1 MKPEGAKAPAEE
13 TQNAEKGNARGES
26 LAKEAEEWAM
36 AARKRAV
43 TIDASIPPPD
53 SRLLSSQM
61 ASAFGIQLMNAQYRY
76 PHAPPPPVSG
86 GTRDSRGSR
95 GSEYTN
101 APPSANFDPNA
112 GMPRPPMPP
121 PYAGFAH
128 QQPGAPGH
136 ANAQAQ
142 QAAAAA
148 AAAAISNMYGYHGLA
163 QWNANAFSNA
173 QGGGHPRGMYP
184 HEMYGRRPDAGP
196 GIGAAQGHM
205 DPSVSYEQMMA
216 YQAGVEH
223 SRSFEAFKRSREEA
237 MSHHLDGSEDDAQAL
252 KRPRLVWTP
261 PLHKRFVDAV
271 SHLGIRNA
279 VPKTIMQLMNVD
291 GLTRENVASHLQK
304 YRLYLKRLHGGCSE
318 STMENSPSGE
328 GGGSGGGSEGDGSG
342 GGVGDDG
349 DGDAKRRD
357 AKDNSGDGGSADGSG
372 GGSDGSGKGHQ
383 TSEKGSGGGGSD
395 GGGSDGERNGS
406 GDGSGQGSGAGGE
419 RDARARTDSGSGGG
433 GGGATK
439 TTGGVV
445 VTGARPSDEITR
457 GPSGGIADA
466 GAGGSGGGS
475 GGDDGGDDDAARPD
489 SCERPSSG
497 DESNDGERNGGD
509 PATTQGAPNAAGA
522 GAGEKGGK
530 GGK

>member
-13 TQNAEKGNARGES
+13 TQNAEKGNARGDG
-26 LAKEAEEWAM
+26 LVKEAEEWAM

-43 TIDASIPPPD
+43 TLDASIPPPD

-196 GIGAAQGHM
+196 GIGAAQGA
-205 DPSVSYEQMMA
+205 STSARFTRFTIAAARRSAE
-216 YQAGVEH
+216 G
-223 SRSFEAFKRSREEA
+223 SRRNRSF
-237 MSHHLDGSEDDAQAL
+237 
-252 KRPRLVWTP
+252 
-261 PLHKRFVDAV
+261 FV
-271 SHLGIRNA
+271 L
-279 VPKTIMQLMNVD
+279 L
-291 GLTRENVASHLQK
+291 
-304 YRLYLKRLHGGCSE
+304 
-318 STMENSPSGE
+318 SPSR
-328 GGGSGGGSEGDGSG
+328 
-342 GGVGDDG
+342 
-349 DGDAKRRD
+349 KRYFRIN
-357 AKDNSGDGGSADGSG
+357 KSALS
-372 GGSDGSGKGHQ
+372 S
-383 TSEKGSGGGGSD
+383 
-395 GGGSDGERNGS
+395 
-406 GDGSGQGSGAGGE
+406 
-419 RDARARTDSGSGGG
+419 
-433 GGGATK
+433 
-439 TTGGVV
+439 
-445 VTGARPSDEITR
+445 
-457 GPSGGIADA
+457 
-466 GAGGSGGGS
+466 
-475 GGDDGGDDDAARPD
+475 RPD
-489 SCERPSSG
+489 LSLPRQ
-497 DESNDGERNGGD
+497 
-509 PATTQGAPNAAGA
+509 ATWIRACRTSR
-522 GAGEKGGK
+522 
-530 GGK
+530 